1 MCYRIGTLGK
11 TNDDDLG
18 RNLLRDCRVYVLK
31 EMKYFMKVLFLI
43 LPTLLMSVIPSRP
56 EARKLLEIAPKGAP
70 VQSPANEPYS
80 RSLII
85 EVPSDAPDASP
96 FVSRMDGRD

>member
-18 RNLLRDCRVYVLK
+18 A
-31 EMKYFMKVLFLI
+31 LI
-43 LPTLLMSVIPSRP
+43 IEVPSRP
-56 EARKLLEIAPKGAP
+56 EARKLLEVAPTGAP
-70 VQSPANEPYS
+70 IQSPANEPYS
-80 RSLII
+80 GSLII
-85 EVPSDAPDASP
+85 KVPSDAPDASPSYAPDASP